1 MNRVN
6 PWLIG
11 ATAAATFA
19 ILYSTCA
26 AAYALFPDGTMAFF
40 NAWFH
45 GFDFTLLK
53 ANKPFTAGT
62 FIYGL
67 LSVAVTSFVTGTLFG
82 SLYNLMQRG
91 RQHSE
96 AGHGQSAHEA

>member
-1 MNRVN
+1 MNKVN
-6 PWLIG
+6 PWVIG

-26 AAYALFPDGTMAFF
+26 AAYALFPNGTMAFF

-53 ANKPFTAGT
+53 ADKPFTAGT

-67 LSVAVTSFVTGTLFG
+67 LSVAVTSFVTGLLFG
-82 SLYNLMQRG
+82 SLYNLIQCD
-91 RQHSE
+91 RQHIDPDY
-96 AGHGQSAHEA
+96 G